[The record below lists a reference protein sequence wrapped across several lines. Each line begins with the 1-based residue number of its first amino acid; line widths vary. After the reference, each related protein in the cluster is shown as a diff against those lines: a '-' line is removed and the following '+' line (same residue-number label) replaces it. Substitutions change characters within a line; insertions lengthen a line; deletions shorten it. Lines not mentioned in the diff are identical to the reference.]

1 MFRFDDVQKTLSK
14 TSQNFFRISNFIK
27 KHPGNFILINNGFQG
42 FFGFITTLLIAKFL
56 TPYEQGQYFFIASIV
71 AFLLISDLGFSS
83 LLLVLFGRLSNIKR
97 LILYFNVRKFYK
109 VFAGISFLISF
120 CIILFP
126 VSEIE
131 IIGIF
136 FAAVVIQLSWFVK
149 LKLIYL
155 ESSSYVKKSYLIKIF
170 HLIITYPVIFLCIA
184 SGYFY
189 LSQFIFW
196 LFFSLFIFF
205 LKPIGEDFKLNKKNT
220 NLTIFKFLQRDEFLI
235 FFKSVFELF
244 SNYYFLYVPVIF
256 TRYLFSTEVSGK
268 FGISLIVL
276 NFILVASSSWFKSQV
291 PVTLNSYGSNLW
303 YENLSRLK
311 FFFFQSIFIFIFIF
325 GIFLLF
331 ISIFNLQDRF
341 LDINN
346 LILYACIFVFYHYLL
361 YQLIIFRANLKDNY
375 SIPLFII
382 QFLLIPL
389 IFIFAEFLSVQ
400 MFIFINF
407 IPYLFVFFYIRFYL
421 FRTKKLN

>member
-1 MFRFDDVQKTLSK
+1 MPPSFNLYYYFKRL
-14 TSQNFFRISNFIK
+14 IK
-27 KHPGNFILINNGFQG
+27 NHPGNLILIQNGIQG

-71 AFLLISDLGFSS
+71 AFLLISDLGFSN
-83 LLLVLFGRLSNIKR
+83 LLLVLFGRLSDIKR
-97 LILYFNVRKFYK
+97 LILYSNVRKFYK

-136 FAAVVIQLSWFVK
+136 LAAVVIQLSWFVK

-155 ESSSYVKKSYLIKIF
+155 ESSSFIKKTYLIKIF
-170 HLIITYPVIFLCIA
+170 HLIISYPVIFLCIA

-189 LSQFIFW
+189 YCQFIFW
-196 LFFSLFIFF
+196 LCFSFFIFF
-205 LKPIGEDFKLNKKNT
+205 LKPIEEDVKCIRNS

-311 FFFFQSIFIFIFIF
+311 FFFFQSILIFIFIF
-325 GIFLLF
+325 GLFLVF
-331 ISIFNLQDRF
+331 ISVLNLQQRF
-341 LDINN
+341 LDFNN
-346 LILYACIFVFYHYLL
+346 LIFYSFIFIFYHYLL

-382 QFLLIPL
+382 QFLLIPF

-400 MFIFINF
+400 MFILINF
-407 IPYLFVFFYIRFYL
+407 LPYLFVFFYIRFYL